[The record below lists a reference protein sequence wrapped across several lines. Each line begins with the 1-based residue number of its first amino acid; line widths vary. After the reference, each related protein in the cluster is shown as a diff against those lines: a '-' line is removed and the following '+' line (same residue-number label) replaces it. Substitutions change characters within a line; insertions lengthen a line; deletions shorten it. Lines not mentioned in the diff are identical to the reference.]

1 MESGLSEQLVTIMDD
16 AAKLSSADPGT
27 LVQEAGAAGLALD
40 KNNNLTNQIK
50 DIELKIKDLKAKYE
64 KERERYWKQFSDD
77 GNHALQFKQ
86 PEQLAVPT
94 VLLLNDEV
102 KKWHA
107 TLMSL
112 IKNSP
117 L

>member
-64 KERERYWKQFSDD
+64 KERERYWKQFSTMETTLS
-77 GNHALQFKQ
+77 NLNSQSNWLYQQF
-86 PEQLAVPT
+86 
-94 VLLLNDEV
+94 
-102 KKWHA
+102 
-107 TLMSL
+107 SY
-112 IKNSP
+112 
-117 L
+117 

>member
-1 MESGLSEQLVTIMDD
+1 MDD
-16 AAKLSSADPGT
+16 VGENSAPQIRGT

-64 KERERYWKQFSDD
+64 KERERYWKQILYY
-77 GNHALQFKQ
+77 GNDALQFKQ

-102 KKWHA
+102 KKNG
-107 TLMSL
+107 TTNLMRL